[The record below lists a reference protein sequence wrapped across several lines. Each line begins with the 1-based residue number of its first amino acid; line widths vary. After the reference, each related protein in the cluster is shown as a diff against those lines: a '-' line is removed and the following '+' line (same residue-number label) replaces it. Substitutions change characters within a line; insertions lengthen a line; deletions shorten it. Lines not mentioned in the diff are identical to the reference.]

1 MKELKHKFWTSQ
13 DEMTTEL
20 EEEYSMEVVYVDNEN
35 LEVVTQDEETI
46 VFDLIRANKTIAIK
60 F

>member
-1 MKELKHKFWTSQ
+1 MRELKNKFWTSQ

-20 EEEYSMEVVYVDNEN
+20 EEEYLMEVVYVDCEN
-35 LEVVTQDEETI
+35 IEVVTQDEETM
-46 VFDLIRANKTIAIK
+46 VFDLIRANNTIAIK